1 MARLHE
7 EGWSLMASFR
17 IKVPNDDEG
26 EDLGEYQSDYLPR
39 VGEPFFLWHP
49 RLGFDGSDGDHP
61 FCGIV
66 SEVVHEA
73 QYAANGVERSGHPVS
88 VVTTT
93 VWLTEEHGAPNYS
106 ATAPRMSGRSTTRST
121 ASARTVGTGGAREKD

>member
-1 MARLHE
+1 
-7 EGWSLMASFR
+7 MASFR

-93 VWLTEEHGAPNYS
+93 VWLTEEHGAPKLFCDCSEDERKKYDAVDGECQNCGHRRR
-106 ATAPRMSGRSTTRST
+106 A
-121 ASARTVGTGGAREKD
+121 